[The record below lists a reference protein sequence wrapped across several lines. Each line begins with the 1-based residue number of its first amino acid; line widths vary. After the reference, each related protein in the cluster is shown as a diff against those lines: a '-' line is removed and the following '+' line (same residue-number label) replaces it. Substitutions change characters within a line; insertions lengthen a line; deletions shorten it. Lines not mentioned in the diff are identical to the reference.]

1 MQSKHILLVTL
12 LVLGAATAVLGSKSM
27 LRRQFFGPGGGMGRM
42 GGGMGRMGGGMGL
55 MGGGSQWG
63 GGSSQWGGGSSRW
76 GGGRSMF

>member
-42 GGGMGRMGGGMGL
+42 GGGMGL